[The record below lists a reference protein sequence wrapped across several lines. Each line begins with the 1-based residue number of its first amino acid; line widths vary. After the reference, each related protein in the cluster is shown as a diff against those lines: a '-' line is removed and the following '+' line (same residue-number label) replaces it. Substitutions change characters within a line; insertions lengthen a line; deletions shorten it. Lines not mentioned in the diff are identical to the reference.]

1 MVLQQLS
8 QGFHSGAAGQMI
20 RETQKTEKKIGPGA
34 DAPGFSLLWGQEC
47 YVKITN
53 VFTMICMN
61 NIDGEE

>member
-1 MVLQQLS
+1 
-8 QGFHSGAAGQMI
+8 MI

-53 VFTMICMN
+53 VFAMICMN